1 MGGTYDVAVPS
12 GPKFPHYPIAHE
24 PALQRP
30 LSRLWLL
37 AAFALVAIGI
47 AATATAVTA
56 ISRSSFWD
64 LDSYIDEP
72 EILTVVELECERM
85 TKRVND
91 LTVTGSPRHQAEII
105 KKQNDAAQRMIDA
118 ILALDPDLLA
128 SDKPTLAWTADWQQL
143 LSARSAY
150 ADQVEF
156 GAEPDLEEPKDA
168 DGVSILDRM
177 DWASQYACVVP
188 EALLD
193 PYPEQVEDI

>member
-1 MGGTYDVAVPS
+1 MPT
-12 GPKFPHYPIAHE
+12 GPEYPHYPSAHE
-24 PALQRP
+24 PAPRRA

-37 AAFALVAIGI
+37 AAFAFVAFGI
-47 AATATAVTA
+47 VVTATAVTV
-56 ISRSSFWD
+56 ISRSNVWD
-64 LDSYIDEP
+64 LDAYIDEP
-72 EILTVVELECERM
+72 EILTVVEHECDRM

-105 KKQNDAAQRMIDA
+105 KKQNDAAQHMIDA

-143 LSARSAY
+143 LNARSAY

-156 GAEPDLEEPKDA
+156 GAEPDLKEPKDA
-168 DGVSILDRM
+168 NGESILDRM

-193 PYPEQVEDI
+193 PYPQQVAEI